1 MIRQGAPTGG
11 RRRLTRWELE
21 REAEQR
27 ERERNL
33 AELLAELREAR
44 ETEAEWYMWI
54 LNGRPVLTEA
64 EYARVGRLGKTRN
77 RRPESHRDRGQDSPW
92 TGERDGQGTLA

>member
-27 ERERNL
+27 ERARNL
-33 AELLAELREAR
+33 AELMAELREAR

-64 EYARVGRLGKTRN
+64 EYARVGRLGKTRK
-77 RRPESHRDRGQDSPW
+77 RSTESPRDRGEESPS
-92 TGERDGQGTLA
+92 TGDRSAQGTLA

>member
-1 MIRQGAPTGG
+1 MIRQGSPTGG

-21 REAEQR
+21 REAEER
-27 ERERNL
+27 ERKRNL
-33 AELLAELREAR
+33 AELMAELREAR

-64 EYARVGRLGKTRN
+64 EYARVRRTDRSRN
-77 RRPESHRDRGQDSPW
+77 RSTESPRNRGGESPSTGDRSA
-92 TGERDGQGTLA
+92 QGTLA

>member
-1 MIRQGAPTGG
+1 MIRQGSPTGG

-33 AELLAELREAR
+33 AELMAELREAR
-44 ETEAEWYMWI
+44 ETEADWYMWI
-54 LNGRPVLTEA
+54 VNGRPVLTEA
-64 EYARVGRLGKTRN
+64 EYARVGRLGRTRKGSADSPRN
-77 RRPESHRDRGQDSPW
+77 RGEDSSS
-92 TGERDGQGTLA
+92 TDERDAQGTLA

>member
-1 MIRQGAPTGG
+1 MIRQGSPTGG

-27 ERERNL
+27 ERARNL
-33 AELLAELREAR
+33 AELMAELREAR

-64 EYARVGRLGKTRN
+64 EYARVGRLGTTRN
-77 RRPESHRDRGQDSPW
+77 RSSGSPRNRGEYSPS
-92 TGERDGQGTLA
+92 TGERPEQGTLA

>member
-27 ERERNL
+27 ERARNL
-33 AELLAELREAR
+33 AELMAELREAR
-44 ETEAEWYMWI
+44 DTRAEWYVWVAE
-54 LNGRPVLTEA
+54 GRPLLTEE
-64 EYARVGRLGKTRN
+64 EYARVGRFPSRRRQSPDSPRN
-77 RRPESHRDRGQDSPW
+77 R
-92 TGERDGQGTLA
+92 GEEAPSMGARDGQGTLA